1 MIYVLSTDKGM
12 KKGQVF
18 VMNRVV
24 PQHMMVHAWR
34 LKIRIISK
42 NILLKNFIIFTTKE
56 KSVCCMGMFSQ

>member
-42 NILLKNFIIFTTKE
+42 NILLKNFIIFTT
-56 KSVCCMGMFSQ
+56 